1 MPKYE
6 CPDCHR
12 KFLYWFLPKFCPYC
26 RGKLKEINS
35 DDQKKPDKQKQRK
48 DIKKRNRCSD
58 GDIDLPDK

>member
-12 KFLYWFLPKFCPYC
+12 KFLYWFIPKFCPYC

-35 DDQKKPDKQKQRK
+35 DDQKKPDKRKQRK
-48 DIKKRNRCSD
+48 DIKKRNN
-58 GDIDLPDK
+58 